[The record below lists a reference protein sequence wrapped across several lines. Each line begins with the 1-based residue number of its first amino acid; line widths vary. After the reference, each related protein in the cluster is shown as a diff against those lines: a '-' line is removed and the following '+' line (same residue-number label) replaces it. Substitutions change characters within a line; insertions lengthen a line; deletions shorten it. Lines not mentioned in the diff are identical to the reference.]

1 MSGIKNIKKKLKGFQ
16 VRPPNAE
23 VIKKVLLHIPYVVV
37 FYVVNKCTW
46 LYQYCRGSTVV
57 DRLMVLLMNYPL
69 AFKKLLPSIQPK
81 SLAAGTIAAVSVWAV
96 VYFKG
101 KNGKKFRKGE
111 EYGSARWGNEKD
123 IAPFIDPVFENNILL
138 TQTER
143 LTMNS
148 RPKKPKYARNKNV
161 IVIGG
166 SGSGKTRFY
175 VKPQLMQMPDNV
187 SFVVTDPKGTIIVEC
202 GKMLARGTPK
212 KDKNGKILRDKNGR
226 VVMAPYKIK
235 VLNTIN
241 FAKSMHY
248 NPFHYIRSEKD
259 ILKLVNTIMVNTKG
273 EGEKSS
279 EDFWTKAERLLYC
292 ALIGYIYY
300 EAPEEEQNFSTLL
313 EFINASETRE
323 EDEEFK
329 NAVDL
334 IFEELERDEPNH
346 FAVRQYKKYKLAA
359 GVVCSKRLLNQ
370 AVGKSLRTHNLKPKK
385 GAQVMRKNEKITAL
399 YERLSRDDFGKD
411 DDQQRESNS
420 ISNQK
425 AMLEEFAAR
434 QGFTNLVHFT
444 DDGISGTC
452 FDRPGF
458 LAMMKEVE
466 AGNVEYLCIK
476 DMSRMGRDYLKVG
489 QIMEILRQRGVR
501 LIAINDGVDSARGDD
516 DFTPFRNIMNEYYAR
531 DTSRKIRSTFQS
543 KGKSGKHLTGTVIYG
558 YLWNEARDQWLVD
571 PEAADVVKRIFAMT
585 IEGYGPYQIASKLKE
600 EKVLIP
606 SAYLAQ
612 HGEGVNKNKTFKD
625 VYGWGSSTIC
635 NILEKREYLG
645 HTINFKTRKHFKD
658 KKSHYV
664 PEDEWTIFEN
674 THEAIIDQQTFDLVQ
689 KIRGNV
695 RRYPDGW
702 GEAAPLTG
710 LLYCAD
716 CGGKMYVHRTNN
728 GKRISQYTC
737 SQYSKVPVG
746 KLCTTQHRI
755 NEDVVLSLVSEMLKA
770 IAEYAKHDRAEFV
783 RVVQEAQSSQQTAE
797 VRKQRTRLATAKQ
810 RVSELEVLL
819 CKIYE
824 DNILGKLSDSRYA
837 TLDAQYEKEQSELTA
852 EISVLEKAVKS
863 YEKHEKDADRF
874 IALIDK
880 YENFDK
886 LTIAM
891 LNEFIE
897 KILVHERDRKGSI
910 QTTQEVEIYFN
921 FVGRFVPPAFGEVEL
936 TPEELEEIRKREERK
951 DRLHQNYLKRK
962 ASGAQKR
969 YEDKI
974 KGRKKAEIEAKKA
987 AIRAE
992 DIAKGVFVPV
1002 SSLPQREPMKGV
1014 QTA

>member
-1 MSGIKNIKKKLKGFQ
+1 MDQRKRQESWLSWVVLAVPVLWMAAILAYGYQPGMNLIELLGRFSALAQYPFAIRWTVYTPRFLLGAAVAYTFG
-16 VRPPNAE
+16 
-23 VIKKVLLHIPYVVV
+23 VLLY
-37 FYVVNKCTW
+37 
-46 LYQYCRGSTVV
+46 LST
-57 DRLMVLLMNYPL
+57 RENRRP
-69 AFKKLLPSIQPK
+69 
-81 SLAAGTIAAVSVWAV
+81 
-96 VYFKG
+96 
-101 KNGKKFRKGE
+101 GE
-111 EYGSARWGNEKD
+111 EHGSARWGSPHILGKKYRD
-123 IAPFIDPVFENNILL
+123 KRHPADNIIF
-138 TQTER
+138 TQNVQ
-143 LTMNS
+143 MGMDS
-148 RPKKPKYARNKNV
+148 RRHRRNLNV
-161 IVIGG
+161 LVVGG
-166 SGSGKTRFY
+166 SGAGKTRFFA
-175 VKPQLMQMPDNV
+175 KPNVMQANT
-187 SFVVTDPKGTIIVEC
+187 SYLITDPKGE
-202 GKMLARGTPK
+202 LARA
-212 KDKNGKILRDKNGR
+212 
-226 VVMAPYKIK
+226 VAPLLLSQGYDVQIFD
-235 VLNTIN
+235 LIDTRR
-241 FAKSMHY
+241 SDLY
-248 NPFHYIRSEKD
+248 NPFCYLRDDKD
-259 ILKLVNTIMVNTKG
+259 AIKLVSNLIKNTTPKG
-273 EGEKSS
+273 AQQN
-279 EDFWTKAERLLYC
+279 DPFWEKAEIALDS
-292 ALIGYIYY
+292 ALILYLMH
-300 EAPEEEQNFSTLL
+300 EAPVEEQNF
-313 EFINASETRE
+313 EMVMYMIENGGARE
-323 EDEEFK
+323 DDDDFQSPLDMLFEALEDEEPDHI
-329 NAVDL
+329 AVK
-334 IFEELERDEPNH
+334 
-346 FAVRQYKKYKLAA
+346 QYKIFKQAA

-370 AVGKSLRTHNLKPKK
+370 AVEKSLRTHNLKPKK

-434 QGFTNLVHFT
+434 QGFTNIVHFT

-571 PEAADVVKRIFAMT
+571 PEAAEVVKRIFSMT
-585 IEGYGPYQIASKLKE
+585 IDGYGPYQIASKLKS

-746 KLCTTQHRI
+746 KLCKTQHRI

-797 VRKQRTRLATAKQ
+797 VKKQRTRLATAKQ

>member
-1 MSGIKNIKKKLKGFQ
+1 MRRNQNDS
-16 VRPPNAE
+16 P
-23 VIKKVLLHIPYVVV
+23 LL
-37 FYVVNKCTW
+37 W
-46 LYQYCRGSTVV
+46 
-57 DRLMVLLMNYPL
+57 
-69 AFKKLLPSIQPK
+69 LLPVPVVLW
-81 SLAAGTIAAVSVWAV
+81 LAALLATEYKAGMTVFTLMERFSWLMEHPLSVRWTPYTLKFVLGALIAYGFAVALYCSTRENRRPGEEHGSAKWGSAKRLNAKYRDKDPRNNTILTQNVRMSL
-96 VYFKG
+96 
-101 KNGKKFRKGE
+101 NGKMHR
-111 EYGSARWGNEKD
+111 RN
-123 IAPFIDPVFENNILL
+123 LL
-138 TQTER
+138 Q
-143 LTMNS
+143 
-148 RPKKPKYARNKNV
+148 

-166 SGSGKTRFY
+166 SGAGKTRFF
-175 VKPQLMQMPDNV
+175 VKPNLMEANC
-187 SFVVTDPKGTIIVEC
+187 SFLVTDPKGET
-202 GKMLARGTPK
+202 
-212 KDKNGKILRDKNGR
+212 LRA
-226 VVMAPYKIK
+226 VAPLLLQKGYVIK
-235 VLNTIN
+235 VFDLIDPARSDSFNA
-241 FAKSMHY
+241 FA
-248 NPFHYIRSEKD
+248 YIKD
-259 ILKLVNTIMVNTKG
+259 DKDVMKLVNNFIKNTTPKG
-273 EGEKSS
+273 AQQNDPFWERS
-279 EDFWTKAERLLYC
+279 EIALDT
-292 ALIGYIYY
+292 ALILYLIH
-300 EAPEEEQNFSTLL
+300 EAPPEEQNFEMLIYMIENGGAKEDDDDYQSPLDLL
-313 EFINASETRE
+313 FEALE
-323 EDEEFK
+323 ED
-329 NAVDL
+329 DPSH
-334 IFEELERDEPNH
+334 I
-346 FAVRQYKKYKLAA
+346 AVREYKIYKQAA

-434 QGFTNLVHFT
+434 QGFTNIVHFT

-585 IEGYGPYQIASKLKE
+585 IEGYGPYQIASKLKS

-674 THEAIIDQQTFDLVQ
+674 THEPIIDQQTFDLVQ

-852 EISVLEKAVKS
+852 EISALEKAVKS

-962 ASGAQKR
+962 ASGSQKR

-1002 SSLPQREPMKGV
+1002 SSLPQREPQKGA
-1014 QTA
+1014 QIA

>member
-1 MSGIKNIKKKLKGFQ
+1 MPIRKSNDTLFYLIGIIPVVWLALLLAQSLGGGLPELLRNLTSALEQPTNIIWTDKSLPTILICLAAYGM
-16 VRPPNAE
+16 A
-23 VIKKVLLHIPYVVV
+23 VLLYRT
-37 FYVVNKCTW
+37 NQGRT
-46 LYQYCRGSTVV
+46 R
-57 DRLMVLLMNYPL
+57 D
-69 AFKKLLPSIQPK
+69 
-81 SLAAGTIAAVSVWAV
+81 
-96 VYFKG
+96 
-101 KNGKKFRKGE
+101 GE
-111 EYGSARWGNEKD
+111 EHGSAAWATPASVNAQFAQKES
-123 IAPFIDPVFENNILL
+123 IPL
-138 TQTER
+138 TQHVR
-143 LTMNS
+143 LGLDTHKHRRS
-148 RPKKPKYARNKNV
+148 LNV
-161 IVIGG
+161 LVIGG
-166 SGSGKTRFY
+166 SGAAKTR
-175 VKPQLMQMPDNV
+175 
-187 SFVVTDPKGTIIVEC
+187 SFVLPNILTANTNYVITDPKSEVL
-202 GKMLARGTPK
+202 LATGGYLKEQGYDVR
-212 KDKNGKILRDKNGR
+212 
-226 VVMAPYKIK
+226 
-235 VLNTIN
+235 VLNLVN
-241 FAKSMHY
+241 LEQSDGY
-248 NPFHYIRSEKD
+248 NPFRYLRDEKD
-259 ILKLVNTIMVNTKG
+259 VLKLVNNLIQSTTPKG
-273 EGEKSS
+273 SHES
-279 EDFWTKAERLLYC
+279 DPFWTKAETALLQ
-292 ALIGYIYY
+292 AIILMLFQ
-300 EAPEEEQNFSTLL
+300 EAPEYEQNFSMVMRVL
-313 EFINASETRE
+313 EYAEVRE
-323 EDEEFK
+323 EDEGH
-329 NAVDL
+329 VSPLDL
-334 IFEELERDEPNH
+334 LFESIERRKPDSV
-346 FAVRQYKKYKLAA
+346 AVRQYKVFKLAA

-434 QGFTNLVHFT
+434 QGFTNIVHFT

-585 IEGYGPYQIASKLKE
+585 IDGYGPYQIASKLKE
-600 EKVLIP
+600 EKILIP

-797 VRKQRTRLATAKQ
+797 VKKQRTRLATAKQ

-974 KGRKKAEIEAKKA
+974 KKRKKAEIEAKKA

>member
-1 MSGIKNIKKKLKGFQ
+1 MARFASSLQKKYLEDYAVQHGFDNIQHFSDDGYSGTNFN
-16 VRPPNAE
+16 RP
-23 VIKKVLLHIPYVVV
+23 
-37 FYVVNKCTW
+37 
-46 LYQYCRGSTVV
+46 
-57 DRLMVLLMNYPL
+57 
-69 AFKKLLPSIQPK
+69 AFNS
-81 SLAAGTIAAVSVWAV
+81 
-96 VYFKG
+96 
-101 KNGKKFRKGE
+101 
-111 EYGSARWGNEKD
+111 
-123 IAPFIDPVFENNILL
+123 LL
-138 TQTER
+138 TEIEAGRVGT
-143 LTMNS
+143 
-148 RPKKPKYARNKNV
+148 V
-161 IVIGG
+161 IV
-166 SGSGKTRFY
+166 
-175 VKPQLMQMPDNV
+175 
-187 SFVVTDPKGTIIVEC
+187 
-202 GKMLARGTPK
+202 
-212 KDKNGKILRDKNGR
+212 
-226 VVMAPYKIK
+226 
-235 VLNTIN
+235 
-241 FAKSMHY
+241 
-248 NPFHYIRSEKD
+248 
-259 ILKLVNTIMVNTKG
+259 
-273 EGEKSS
+273 
-279 EDFWTKAERLLYC
+279 
-292 ALIGYIYY
+292 
-300 EAPEEEQNFSTLL
+300 
-313 EFINASETRE
+313 
-323 EDEEFK
+323 
-329 NAVDL
+329 
-334 IFEELERDEPNH
+334 
-346 FAVRQYKKYKLAA
+346 
-359 GVVCSKRLLNQ
+359 
-370 AVGKSLRTHNLKPKK
+370 
-385 GAQVMRKNEKITAL
+385 
-399 YERLSRDDFGKD
+399 
-411 DDQQRESNS
+411 
-420 ISNQK
+420 
-425 AMLEEFAAR
+425 
-434 QGFTNLVHFT
+434 
-444 DDGISGTC
+444 
-452 FDRPGF
+452 
-458 LAMMKEVE
+458 
-466 AGNVEYLCIK
+466 K
-476 DMSRMGRDYLKVG
+476 DMSRFGRNYLQVG
-489 QIMEILRQRGVR
+489 FYTEMMFPKKNVR
-501 LIAINDGVDSARGDD
+501 FIAVNNGVDSANPADN
-516 DFTPFRNIMNEYYAR
+516 DFTPFLNIMNEYYAR

-571 PEAADVVKRIFAMT
+571 PEAAEVVKRIFAMT
-585 IEGYGPYQIASKLKE
+585 IDGYGPYQIASKLKS

-635 NILEKREYLG
+635 NLLEKREYLG

-797 VRKQRTRLATAKQ
+797 VKKQRTRLATAKQ

-951 DRLHQNYLKRK
+951 
-962 ASGAQKR
+962 AQA
-969 YEDKI
+969 EEI
-974 KGRKKAEIEAKKA
+974 VKAELIY
-987 AIRAE
+987 
-992 DIAKGVFVPV
+992 D
-1002 SSLPQREPMKGV
+1002 
-1014 QTA
+1014 